1 VDTWFNCSGFP
12 ALKYSGE
19 PIVFGRSR
27 SCDFHLPHES
37 VSRKHAWI
45 GVKNRQLVIE
55 NQSSQSLLLNDE
67 PIEGPTPIQIGDR
80 LRIGPYVVRVS
91 DTPEFVEDLESETT
105 TALDFEELKAAAE
118 AKKQLAD
125 AEAERERLEF
135 EIKRARKEL
144 ESEVW
149 RGLDTHRE
157 KVAAQKELESL
168 KDRLAKLTARIGSES
183 PTTKHAR
190 RPMPVRRRPV
200 RRGRPGA
207 RRRPARGRPGPQRRP
222 GPTRGRPGP
231 QRRPGP

>member
-1 VDTWFNCSGFP
+1 MDIWFNCSGFP
-12 ALKYSGE
+12 ALKYAGE

-45 GVKNRQLVIE
+45 GVKNRQLVVE
-55 NQSSQSLLLNDE
+55 NQSSQSLLVNDE
-67 PIEGPTPIQIGDR
+67 PIEEVTPIQVGDR

-91 DTPEFVEDLESETT
+91 EAPEFVEDLESETT
-105 TALDFEELKAAAE
+105 TALDFDELKAAAE

-157 KVAAQKELESL
+157 KVAAQKELEAL
-168 KDRLAKLTARIGSES
+168 KDRLAKLSERMASES

-190 RPMPVRRRPV
+190 RPPLRRRPV

-207 RRRPARGRPGPQRRP
+207 RRRRPARGRPGPMRGRPGPQRRP
-222 GPTRGRPGP
+222 GP
-231 QRRPGP
+231 